1 MRMSSQGLSAVRCVS
16 KVKTAEDILAFW
28 FAPDVKKHWF
38 KSTDAF
44 DARMRQSFEM
54 TAMSLA
60 ADQAKP
66 DAPHVWETQGPEAHL
81 ALIIALDQFPRNMYR
96 ATPAAFAWD
105 QKALAAAK
113 RMVAR
118 KTDLLLT
125 QEQRPFIYMPYMHS
139 ENLADQD
146 ACVTLCDA
154 RLVEEGTLKFAKIH
168 RDVIAQFG
176 RFPHR
181 NKFLGRET
189 TPEEQAFLDN
199 GGFSA

>member
-1 MRMSSQGLSAVRCVS
+1 MELFADRFVS
-16 KVKTAEDILAFW
+16 KMKTAADILAFW
-28 FAPDVKKHWF
+28 FSPKAKKHWF
-38 KSTDAF
+38 QSTDAF
-44 DARMRQSFEM
+44 DAHIRQTLEL

-60 ADQAKP
+60 ADQSKVSTVHA
-66 DAPHVWETQGPEAHL
+66 WETQGPDAHL

-105 QKALAAAK
+105 EKALAAAK
-113 RMVAR
+113 RMVAL
-118 KTDLLLT
+118 KADLKLT
-125 QEQRPFIYMPYMHS
+125 QEQRPFVYMPYMHS
-139 ENLADQD
+139 ENLADQE

-168 RDVIAQFG
+168 RDVIARFG

-181 NKFLGRET
+181 NKFIGRET
-189 TPEEQAFLDN
+189 TPEEQAFLDS

>member
-1 MRMSSQGLSAVRCVS
+1 MSSRAFLADRCVS
-16 KVKTAEDILAFW
+16 KVKTAAEILAFW

-54 TAMSLA
+54 AAMSLA
-60 ADQAKP
+60 ADQTKTDVAH
-66 DAPHVWETQGPEAHL
+66 AWESQGPEAHL

-105 QKALAAAK
+105 GKAVAAAK

-125 QEQRPFIYMPYMHS
+125 QEQRPFVYMPYMHS
-139 ENLADQD
+139 ENLADQE

-154 RLVEEGTLKFAKIH
+154 RLVEDGTLRFAKVH

-189 TPEEQAFLDN
+189 TPEEQAFLDD

>member
-1 MRMSSQGLSAVRCVS
+1 MSSRAFLADRCVS
-16 KVKTAEDILAFW
+16 NVKTAVEILAFW

-44 DARMRQSFEM
+44 DARMRKSFEM
-54 TAMSLA
+54 AAMSLA
-60 ADQAKP
+60 ADQTKA
-66 DAPHVWETQGPEAHL
+66 DVAHAWESQGPEAHL

-105 QKALAAAK
+105 GKAVAAAK

-125 QEQRPFIYMPYMHS
+125 QEQRPFVYMPYMHS
-139 ENLADQD
+139 ENLADQE

-154 RLVEEGTLKFAKIH
+154 RLVEDGTLRFAKIH

-189 TPEEQAFLDN
+189 TPEEQVFLDD